1 MTTPA
6 RPYRDLSGEVTVRI
20 PARVLG
26 LDPIRPAEGTLPP
39 VLLGLHGYAMD
50 AASMLPL
57 LRRMVPDESWMIVA
71 LQGPHTTLVPGTE
84 ETADRRRGFHWGV
97 SPRPE
102 ETRAAHRE
110 AVSGALDWI
119 ASHRGDVGRVS
130 LVGFSQPCSFNYRLA
145 AAPPDGLPFAG
156 VVALCGGVPSEWTGP
171 GDPTPASAAT
181 DVLHVSTNHDPYYP
195 AERIAPYRGI
205 LASRFR
211 SAEHV
216 LFDGGHRIPSASLP
230 KVRAFLEAAL
240 VSSRH

>member
-1 MTTPA
+1 MTAPA

-20 PARVLG
+20 PALVLG
-26 LDPIRPAEGTLPP
+26 LDPIRPADGSHPP

-130 LVGFSQPCSFNYRLA
+130 LVGFSQPCSFNYRLGLT
-145 AAPPDGLPFAG
+145 PPGGRPFRA
-156 VVALCGGVPSEWTGP
+156 VVGTCGGIP
-171 GDPTPASAAT
+171 GDWVTSPFDGVREPRTA
-181 DVLHVSTNHDPYYP
+181 VLHVSTAEDPYY
-195 AERIAPYRGI
+195 
-205 LASRFR
+205 

-216 LFDGGHRIPSASLP
+216 APYGDKLRERFGVAEHRIYEGGHRIPSAAFP
-230 KVRAFLEAAL
+230 DIQAFLRA
-240 VSSRH
+240 HG